1 MVSTRPKGGRAGRRC
16 GSQIDESSLHRDV
29 GRVHGPDLIRSINR
43 QMAQAIGIDPVC
55 LIPPTGA
62 GFAVERFNAHLP
74 HHDLYPTP
82 SAPKSLSSSGVVPA
96 TMIVRNIFVRAHSG
110 LNNRGS
116 KMMTTAGK
124 KLLNH
129 HEGSAR
135 LARIVSIE
143 ASTVTF

>member
-74 HHDLYPTP
+74 HQCAEVL
-82 SAPKSLSSSGVVPA
+82 APDFDPFELEHVA
-96 TMIVRNIFVRAHSG
+96 
-110 LNNRGS
+110 
-116 KMMTTAGK
+116 
-124 KLLNH
+124 
-129 HEGSAR
+129 
-135 LARIVSIE
+135 
-143 ASTVTF
+143 